1 MKKMEVTNTKQ
12 IVNKSIYIL
21 GNSMVVYCTIQS
33 FLESLS
39 EKDMGDN
46 KKFWAVVKSL

>member
-1 MKKMEVTNTKQ
+1 MKKTEVTKKKQ

-21 GNSMVVYCTIQS
+21 GNSIVVYCTVQS
-33 FLESLS
+33 FLETLS

-46 KKFWAVVKSL
+46 KKFWAVIKSL

>member
-1 MKKMEVTNTKQ
+1 MKKKEVTKKKQ
-12 IVNKSIYIL
+12 IANKSIYIL
-21 GNSMVVYCTIQS
+21 GNSIVVYCTVQS

-46 KKFWAVVKSL
+46 KKFWAVIKSL